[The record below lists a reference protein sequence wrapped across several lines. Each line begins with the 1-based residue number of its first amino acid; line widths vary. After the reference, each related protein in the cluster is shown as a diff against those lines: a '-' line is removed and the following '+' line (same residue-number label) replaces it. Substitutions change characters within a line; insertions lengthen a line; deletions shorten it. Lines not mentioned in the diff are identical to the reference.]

1 MKINKYTKSRE
12 AFQRAL
18 KVIPSGVYGHLGPGE
33 GCMIP
38 SDAFPFFSSKAQ
50 GAYIWDLD
58 GNRFIDYMCAY
69 GPNILG
75 YNDPDV
81 DNAAKAQM
89 EIANCTTLPST
100 KMIEL
105 AELMVDT
112 VASADWA
119 FFMKNGGDATTF
131 SVMIARQA
139 TKRKKIVFVNGFYH
153 GVAPWCQKIDNA
165 GVIEEDI
172 VNALYVPFNDFAALE
187 KVFEDN
193 KGEIAGFIGTPYMH
207 GNFLTNV
214 LPANGYWQKVRELCT
229 KNGTVLIVDDVRCGF
244 RLDLAGS
251 DHYYGFEADLICFC
265 KAIANGYNIS
275 AICGKDSLKSV
286 VGEIMYTGSYWMSAV
301 PFAAA
306 IANINKLKKL
316 NAPKYLREV
325 GVKLTSGLQKA
336 AEENGFMLEVSG
348 EPGLFYLIIRNDN
361 SLMLHQEWIAECVK
375 RGVFLTNHHN
385 HFTNMAMTDED
396 IKFSVEVADEA
407 FKVVKKNHPE
417 INWTK

>member
-1 MKINKYTKSRE
+1 MKVNDYKKSRE
-12 AFQRAL
+12 IFQRAL

-33 GCMIP
+33 GCFIP
-38 SDAFPFFSSKAQ
+38 VDAYPYFASKAQ
-50 GAYIWDLD
+50 GAYFWDAD
-58 GNRFIDYMCAY
+58 GNKFLDFMCAY
-69 GPNILG
+69 GPNVLG

-81 DNAAKAQM
+81 DKAAIEQAA
-89 EIANCTTLPST
+89 ICNCTTAPS
-100 KMIEL
+100 ELLVDL

-119 FFMKNGGDATTF
+119 FFMKNGGDATGF
-131 SVMIARQA
+131 SIMIAREA
-139 TKRKKIVFVNGFYH
+139 TKRKKIVFINGFYH
-153 GVAPWCQKIDNA
+153 GVAPWCQKIDSA
-165 GVIEEDI
+165 GVIEED
-172 VNALYVPFNDFAALE
+172 VNNAIYVPFNDFAALE

-265 KAIANGYNIS
+265 KAIANGWNVS
-275 AICGKDSLKSV
+275 AICGKDSLKAVAGS
-286 VGEIMYTGSYWMSAV
+286 IMYTGSYWMSAV

-306 IANINKLKKL
+306 IACIKKLKQL

-325 GVKLTSGLQKA
+325 GLKVTSGLQKA
-336 AEENGFMLEVSG
+336 AKENGFNLEVSG
-348 EPGLFYLIIRNDN
+348 EPNLFYLIVKNDD
-361 SLMLHQEWIAECVK
+361 SLTLHQEWNSECVR
-375 RGVFLTNHHN
+375 RGVFITSHHN
-385 HFTNMAMTDED
+385 HFTNMAMTDAD
-396 IKFSVEVADEA
+396 INMACEVADEA
-407 FKVVKKNHPE
+407 FKVVRKRHPE
-417 INWTK
+417 LNWK